1 MQKNQSL
8 KFGIRLLQ
16 LNINFIEPKIVIEH
30 QFQNA
35 TPHHTNS
42 ELKYNKPSNVA
53 KISYKSIP
61 NELKIMISRTIEMS
75 KHKHDHY
82 IQKL

>member
-8 KFGIRLLQ
+8 KFGIRVLQ

-42 ELKYNKPSNVA
+42 KLKSNKPSNVA
-53 KISYKSIP
+53 KISYRILIP
-61 NELKIMISRTIEMS
+61 NEVKIMISRTIEM
-75 KHKHDHY
+75 K
-82 IQKL
+82 